1 MLFKKKK
8 IDAKPKNER
17 IYIKHAQ
24 QAAIKSNPMLA
35 FKEWFDNLWAEDANK
50 VVIETH
56 LDFSQKSG
64 NRIPVLRRIVRDN
77 GNGLH
82 PNNFAEAF
90 TAYGSEDGD
99 DAHEHGIGGISAIF
113 GAGNFEYIKTR
124 PKGHKYAYNITIEEG
139 DFVFTKEKAQDD
151 WHGFELCHSGGW
163 VDCGSK
169 EKGLWENISAHLLP
183 FGYGGLKVTPHYFDE
198 TGKRVWTAE
207 HSELKPI
214 SIGGTHLPKQ
224 QYEYDDD
231 TTIEIYAIVL
241 DKDYGALKINGKGS
255 RTYVSQNGIPV
266 TWDRKQTN
274 EITKMFTFDSNHP
287 TWNKVIY
294 VVNFVKGS
302 CSTLPIK
309 CQLNPADPKFEFL
322 QSSLLKYMTDNDS
335 QNRKIIQDNIKNGY
349 SEAEIQAKIKSNFET
364 FGYSDIEEYKPTSE
378 KGGIMDYR
386 GKTPNGE
393 DFVGELKK
401 KKIDY
406 SAVMQLAGYLYTE
419 QIKIGKLI
427 AFEITTNAQATI
439 DRINSRGDYDL
450 EFINLAGLID

>member
-8 IDAKPKNER
+8 INTKVSNFRVYK
-17 IYIKHAQ
+17 KHAQ
-24 QAAIKSNPMLA
+24 QAAIKAEPILA
-35 FKEWFDNLWAEDANK
+35 YKEWFDNLWAEDATK

-56 LDFSQKSG
+56 LDFSQKNG

-82 PNNFAEAF
+82 PNNFDEAF

-124 PKGHKYAYNITIEEG
+124 PKDHKYVYTITVGEK
-139 DFVFTKEKAQDD
+139 DFDYVKEKAQDD
-151 WHGFELCHSGGW
+151 WHGFELCYSGGW

-169 EKGLWENISAHLLP
+169 EKGMWENISAHLLP
-183 FGYGGLKVTPHYFDE
+183 FGYSGLKVIPHYFDE

-224 QYEYDDD
+224 QYEYDED
-231 TTIEIYAIVL
+231 TTIEICAVVL

-266 TWDRKQTN
+266 TWDRKQIN

-287 TWNKVIY
+287 TWNRVIY
-294 VVNFVKGS
+294 VINFVKGS

-309 CQLNPADPKFEFL
+309 CRLNPADPKFEFL
-322 QSSLLKYMTDNDS
+322 QSSLLKYMTDNNGE
-335 QNRKIIQDNIKNGY
+335 NRKIIQDNIKNGY
-349 SEAEIQAKIKSNFET
+349 SEAEIQFKVKSNFET

-406 SAVMQLAGYLYTE
+406 SAVMQLAGYLYME
-419 QIKIGKLI
+419 KIKIGKLI

-439 DRINSRGDYDL
+439 DEINSRGDYDL
-450 EFINLAGLID
+450 EFINLTGLID